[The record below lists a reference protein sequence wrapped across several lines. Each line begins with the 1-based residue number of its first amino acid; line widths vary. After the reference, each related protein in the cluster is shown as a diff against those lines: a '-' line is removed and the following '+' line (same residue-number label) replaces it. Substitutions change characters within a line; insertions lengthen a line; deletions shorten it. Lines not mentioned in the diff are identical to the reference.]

1 MERYMRD
8 ALVYRSHQ
16 QGASV
21 DMMATRLGQTRL
33 EHLRG

>member
-21 DMMATRLGQTRL
+21 EMMATLLAQARL
-33 EHLRG
+33 EGR